1 MSMLNIEKFS
11 VFSILGLFNN
21 LKTIENYVVQI

>member
-1 MSMLNIEKFS
+1 MLTIEKFS
-11 VFSILGLFNN
+11 DFSIFGLFNN